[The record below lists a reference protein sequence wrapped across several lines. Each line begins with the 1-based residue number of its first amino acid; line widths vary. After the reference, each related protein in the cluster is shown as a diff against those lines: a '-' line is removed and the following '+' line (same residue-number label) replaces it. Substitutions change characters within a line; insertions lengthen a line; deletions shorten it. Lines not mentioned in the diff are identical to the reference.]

1 MRAGIDPEGGT
12 SPTACSVLWV
22 TTTTEEAYVAFTM
35 PEVTVGRAGRAT
47 VFMWGEPQQPY
58 LYNAAYAGV
67 LSFLPAALGA
77 APATRWAAGV
87 AGQADSTSV
96 CGAHASAKAADLTD
110 HIWFVG
116 ELLAFPVGQ

>member
-77 APATRWAAGV
+77 APATRWVAGV
-87 AGQADSTSV
+87 
-96 CGAHASAKAADLTD
+96 D